1 MIGARPASRRFE
13 ALMSTTH
20 DSRIVSLTVS
30 VTEAAELLGVGRT
43 LAYDLVARG
52 VLPSVRL
59 GRRVVIPRHALD
71 ELLAVVPADIVP
83 ADMVVAGTNAGR

>member
-1 MIGARPASRRFE
+1 MIEARSTTRGFE
-13 ALMSTTH
+13 AAMSTTH

-30 VTEAAELLGVGRT
+30 VTEAAQLLGVGRT

-59 GRRVVIPRHALD
+59 GRRVVIPRLALD
-71 ELLAVVPADIVP
+71 ELLTVVPADIV
-83 ADMVVAGTNAGR
+83 AAGTNASR

>member
-1 MIGARPASRRFE
+1 MIGARSTTRRFE

-30 VTEAAELLGVGRT
+30 VTEAAQLLGVGRT
-43 LAYDLVARG
+43 LSYELVSRG

-59 GRRVVIPRHALD
+59 GRRVLIPRHD
-71 ELLAVVPADIVP
+71 IDQLLAVVPLEMARVT
-83 ADMVVAGTNAGR
+83 GTDEG

>member
-1 MIGARPASRRFE
+1 MIGARPTTRRFE

-59 GRRVVIPRHALD
+59 GRRVLIPRHALD
-71 ELLAVVPADIVP
+71 ELLTVAPADIV
-83 ADMVVAGTNAGR
+83 AAGTNAGR

>member
-1 MIGARPASRRFE
+1 M
-13 ALMSTTH
+13 
-20 DSRIVSLTVS
+20 
-30 VTEAAELLGVGRT
+30 TEAAELLGVGRT

-71 ELLAVVPADIVP
+71 ELLTVVPTDIVASADI
-83 ADMVVAGTNAGR
+83 DAGR

>member
-1 MIGARPASRRFE
+1 MIGARPTTRRFE
-13 ALMSTTH
+13 ALTSTTH

-71 ELLAVVPADIVP
+71 ELLTVVPADIVP
-83 ADMVVAGTNAGR
+83 ADKVVAATNAGR